1 MTITTTL
8 VQTSLT
14 SAEFS
19 LVSVTE
25 VIAAKHDIRVRLY
38 KQGGIGST
46 EISSDSKSYPST
58 APLKINADPHT
69 FTIPLSE
76 NPEAMVNGQLYTVI
90 IHLYDVN
97 NIQLYTRSGIVIY
110 DAREISVDSISIV
123 NTPPTFSHLTPLIK
137 IGETEMPPND
147 PFYAFIKFD
156 KIDLS
161 VTRLMQD
168 VDGFVT
174 GEDYHL
180 GVKPYAPATTNVW
193 DTTYLDSL
201 DSVIK
206 PLPFDSAFDFWG
218 SVSLGK
224 ADAFTAFQNEGVT
237 FILPF
242 FSFMFE
248 FYSTENIGYKL
259 AVPDVALTLGDVVG
273 TVSLIP
279 IQLLIN
285 NFDSYSNYKPD
296 SVTLNVRATANAQTT
311 PLFTVTKNHAAVVN
325 KTFIVTVADLGSS
338 ANGNP
343 LTNGVTYY
351 FETVLNFT
359 DSYLYVPSQFKSV
372 EVSGMFKDIIE
383 PVTVARVEN
392 SWGVDSAQGAGLLV
406 TFQKTDQFMGN
417 VDVAYNLDMYGNTSV
432 LVEYNVLDEAGN
444 LTAWVPFSGGSAGYG
459 FPSLN
464 PSNTDGV
471 YAIPKTV
478 ATASS
483 GSAQPPILIYSVI
496 PNQSLYN
503 LVQFRMTLVT
513 TNSSF
518 ATDKSTSTAFVVPAH
533 TGYTYPFTASVRYF
547 PAPVNH
553 SFTVLKP
560 SISDIDGN
568 DVNLIVPVS
577 VPAYFSSSV
586 VASNGVVSGTPQT
599 VVSGTA
605 SIVSN
610 NTPNATRDYVTG
622 NVTGLSY
629 LGTDDAS
636 FDLFVKYIY
645 SENTSVFTSNV
656 SMPVQM
662 QRQSRSGDEGFTIQ
676 YAVWNRDTQKV
687 DYSLSA
693 PGAGAVSAIR
703 IDGWNMYV
711 KDSNESNNDFKLISS
726 PLRAEG
732 TGSVGLTVI
741 GTGEVLTYADY
752 STLVIKFVATRSMFL
767 DSQELT
773 GQVESFMS
781 TGNRGL
787 FSTQITKL
795 PGTLPAPTLANVAVS
810 NPIFDVNGPANQNAT
825 LTATLAAN
833 VAGVRI
839 TKVSDSSQITSTS
852 LSIPLSSTPTGM
864 LFTVEYGYTSLRTG
878 VSTFA
883 YSDGISVSFN
893 TGTSNASV
901 PVIVSKAYVDAPTFT
916 VAYTSSDASVA
927 ATNNSLSSRVM
938 VGMNSINAFVG
949 TRENNGSV
957 NLSGYK
963 GNQVIVFIRNV
974 FTCSYVVGSEP
985 GSTTQEID
993 RSGTTFYV
1001 AANPEIVDSSIAVQ
1015 AEPNTITFDVKN
1027 NGAPGL
1033 FTIFVMAAQ
1042 DAGTSNGDDGTVA
1055 LAMFSGVA
1063 LGSPATNELSG
1074 GPAHT
1079 MTVTGET
1086 GTGYDRVS
1094 SCTFQC
1100 ATDLSTADA
1109 KVVLYVSN
1117 ANEGADSAS
1126 VSVTPTIPPLIQRAA
1141 NGTTIQYTGTA
1152 QSVIDEYNSPTPK
1165 PLFIQANPRGTGLEL
1180 FAVVNDS
1187 SKSMLMN
1194 YASNLSSGLGRDY
1207 FTKSG
1212 QSDPI
1217 PFKNIVT
1224 TLMTNMASLFENVAS
1239 FNEDII
1245 SWDTS
1250 SVTTMSRMFRNT
1262 RAFNRNIGGWNVSN
1276 VLDMSR
1282 MFETDPADPWSMFN
1296 NGGSGDIGN
1305 WNTSNVTNMN
1315 RMFTSAKSFNQDISR
1330 WDVTQVT
1337 DWNLIF
1343 SNAQTIFGVLHIK
1356 APSKFR

>member
-1 MTITTTL
+1 MPITTTL
-8 VQTSLT
+8 VQSSLKT
-14 SAEFS
+14 AEF
-19 LVSVTE
+19 LVVSDTE
-25 VIAAKHDIRVRLY
+25 VVAGRYDIRVRLV
-38 KQGGIGST
+38 KQSQIGLEELGNSG
-46 EISSDSKSYPST
+46 ET
-58 APLKINADPHT
+58 APLKITADTTKLH
-69 FTIPLSE
+69 IPLDQK
-76 NPEAMVNGQLYTVI
+76 PMINGETYTATLTLYSSSDEVIHRTVGVV
-90 IHLYDVN
+90 Y
-97 NIQLYTRSGIVIY
+97 Y
-110 DAREISVDSISIV
+110 DARAITVDPIEIV
-123 NTPPTFSHLTPLIK
+123 NNPNPTYLSGSTPNFTHSTPIVKADGAAIASTDSFYKHIK
-137 IGETEMPPND
+137 L
-147 PFYAFIKFD
+147 D
-156 KIDLS
+156 KIKL
-161 VTRLMQD
+161 TATALLQD
-168 VDGFVT
+168 DGFVPSD
-174 GEDYHL
+174 DYYL
-180 GVKPYAPATTNVW
+180 GSKSYAAATTYIW
-193 DTTYLDSL
+193 DNTLPSDRAYECWGSLTLESATTFVVSL
-201 DSVIK
+201 NQIK
-206 PLPFDSAFDFWG
+206 PS
-218 SVSLGK
+218 
-224 ADAFTAFQNEGVT
+224 
-237 FILPF
+237 
-242 FSFMFE
+242 FSFAYE
-248 FYSTENIGYKL
+248 FSSTDKIGYRL
-259 AVPDVALTLGDVVG
+259 ETPSVTLTLGDVVG
-273 TVSLIP
+273 TVSLNP
-279 IQLLIN
+279 IQILIN

-296 SVTLNVRATANAQTT
+296 SVTLNVRATANATTT
-311 PLFTVTKNHAAVVN
+311 PLYTVTKNHADVVN
-325 KTFIVTVADLGSS
+325 KTVVITVADLGSS

-359 DSYLYVPSQFKSV
+359 NGGLYNPSQYKSV
-372 EVSGMFKDIIE
+372 EVSGMFKDIVE

-406 TFQKTDQFMGN
+406 TFQKPDQFMGN

-432 LVEYNVLDEAGN
+432 LVEYNVLDAAGN
-444 LTAWVPFSGGSAGYG
+444 LTAWVPFSGGSIGHG

-483 GSAQPPILIYSVI
+483 GSAQSPILIYSVI

-503 LVQFRMTLVT
+503 LVQFRMTIVT
-513 TNSSF
+513 TNTSF

-560 SISDIDGN
+560 SISDIDAN
-568 DVNLIVPVS
+568 NVVAFKVPVS

-586 VASNGVVSGTPQT
+586 VASNGVVGGTPQT

-622 NVTGLSY
+622 DVTGLSY
-629 LGTDDAS
+629 TATNDAS

-662 QRQSRSGDEGFTIQ
+662 QGFPSSSNKGFTIQ
-676 YAVWNRDTQKV
+676 SAVWNRDTQKV
-687 DYSLSA
+687 DYALSA

-711 KDSNESNNDFKLISS
+711 KDSNQPDSGFKLISV

-752 STLVIKFVATRSMFL
+752 STLVVKFVATRSMFL
-767 DSQELT
+767 DTQSLAAQMET
-773 GQVESFMS
+773 FMS
-781 TGNRGL
+781 NSDRGQL
-787 FSTQITKL
+787 STQLTKL

-825 LTATLAAN
+825 LSATLAAN

-839 TKVSDSSQITSTS
+839 TKVSDSSQSTSTS

-878 VSTFA
+878 VSTIA

-901 PVIVSKAYVDAPTFT
+901 PVIVSKAYVDASTFT

-927 ATNNSLSSRVM
+927 GTNNSLLSRVM
-938 VGMNSINAFVG
+938 VGMNGINAFVG
-949 TRENNGSV
+949 TRENDGSV

-963 GNQVIVFIRNV
+963 GNQVILFIRNM
-974 FTCSYVVGSEP
+974 FTCPYIVGAET

-993 RSGTTFYV
+993 RNGTTYYV

-1015 AEPNTITFDVKN
+1015 AGPNTMTFDVRN

-1033 FTIFVMAAQ
+1033 FSIFVMAAQ
-1042 DAGTSNGDDGTVA
+1042 EAGTSNGDDGTVA

-1063 LGSPATNELSG
+1063 LGSPATNALSG

-1086 GTGYDRVS
+1086 GTGYDKIS
-1094 SCTFQC
+1094 SFRLNS
-1100 ATDLSTADA
+1100 ATDLSSRQAN
-1109 KVVLYVSN
+1109 VVLYVSN

-1126 VSVTPTIPPLIQRAA
+1126 VSI
-1141 NGTTIQYTGTA
+1141 
-1152 QSVIDEYNSPTPK
+1152 SP
-1165 PLFIQANPRGTGLEL
+1165 
-1180 FAVVNDS
+1180 
-1187 SKSMLMN
+1187 
-1194 YASNLSSGLGRDY
+1194 
-1207 FTKSG
+1207 
-1212 QSDPI
+1212 
-1217 PFKNIVT
+1217 
-1224 TLMTNMASLFENVAS
+1224 
-1239 FNEDII
+1239 
-1245 SWDTS
+1245 
-1250 SVTTMSRMFRNT
+1250 
-1262 RAFNRNIGGWNVSN
+1262 
-1276 VLDMSR
+1276 
-1282 MFETDPADPWSMFN
+1282 
-1296 NGGSGDIGN
+1296 
-1305 WNTSNVTNMN
+1305 
-1315 RMFTSAKSFNQDISR
+1315 
-1330 WDVTQVT
+1330 
-1337 DWNLIF
+1337 
-1343 SNAQTIFGVLHIK
+1343 
-1356 APSKFR
+1356 